1 MSYGLR
7 LCTNVPSNLTWG
19 TLENNLYEHRVQ
31 GFESS
36 GSRSLVLLLIAT
48 SGNTIWFDLTLI
60 AEASDTELRY

>member
-1 MSYGLR
+1 
-7 LCTNVPSNLTWG
+7 
-19 TLENNLYEHRVQ
+19 
-31 GFESS
+31 FESS